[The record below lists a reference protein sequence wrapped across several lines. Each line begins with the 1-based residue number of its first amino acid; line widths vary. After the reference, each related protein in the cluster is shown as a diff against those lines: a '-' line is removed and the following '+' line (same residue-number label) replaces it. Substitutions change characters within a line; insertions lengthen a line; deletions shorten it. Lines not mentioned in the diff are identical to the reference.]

1 MMFEWQFTPDARD
14 AQECKGGVF
23 PCRSGDT
30 YRSESVAIWHGKK
43 WMKECGRTGEIKAI
57 PAEKPVASYIRRSK

>member
-14 AQECKGGVF
+14 VQACKGGVF
-23 PCRSGDT
+23 PCRSGDA

-57 PAEKPVASYIRRSK
+57 PAGKPVASYILDY